1 MREYTD
7 SLTLPLL
14 ELYTT
19 PLLTDSSLLDSYLAA
34 AVTDPPADA
43 DPPTDRSTS

>member
-1 MREYTD
+1 M
-7 SLTLPLL
+7 PLL
-14 ELYTT
+14 AQYPT
-19 PLLTDSSLLDSYLAA
+19 PLLTDSSLLDSYVAA